1 MSDDTRGEVPQL
13 PEPADDNVPAETLP
27 GTGDGGSGGGDEQGN
42 GRKFFEDLTGVN
54 VDWRNALL
62 VPILAII
69 TALVASAFV
78 ILISDLDVWSN
89 FGTESLSD
97 AFSEIRRAF
106 IALFEGSLGSGRAL
120 SETLTNSSTLILAGL
135 SVAVGFRAGLFNIG
149 TEGQILA
156 GGMAAVWA
164 GFAFDFPV
172 FIHLPLVIIAGAIGG
187 AVWGG
192 IPGLLRAKTGAHE
205 VITTIMMNQIAILL
219 VLYLLDTQLF
229 QLAGRDDPVSKT
241 IKESGRLPRLVGF
254 LDNSD
259 YRVHAGLILALLAA
273 AAVYWLLFRSTI
285 GYEYRA
291 VGANP
296 DAARY
301 GGMSVTRIYISVM
314 SVAGALGGLA
324 AVDLMSG
331 VLHRA
336 SPGFSGGLGFE
347 AIALALLGRSHP
359 GGVVVAGL
367 LFGALRTGGQEMQ
380 VATDVPIDLI
390 LVVQALVVGF
400 IAAPALIRAIYRVR
414 TGEGTGQVTRG
425 WAT

>member
-1 MSDDTRGEVPQL
+1 MSDEPRDEA
-13 PEPADDNVPAETLP
+13 PEPPDDTPEAQP
-27 GTGDGGSGGGDEQGN
+27 GAGAGGN
-42 GRKFFEDLTGVN
+42 GSDGEKSQGRRFFEDLTGVN

-69 TALVASAFV
+69 TALIASAVV
-78 ILISDLDVWSN
+78 ILVSDIEVWRN
-89 FGTESLSD
+89 FGTESLGN
-97 AFSEIRRAF
+97 ALSEIRRALV
-106 IALFEGSLGSGRAL
+106 ALFEGSLGSGRAI
-120 SETLTNSSTLILAGL
+120 SETLTNSSVLILAGL

-187 AVWGG
+187 AIWGG

-205 VITTIMMNQIAILL
+205 VITTIMMNLIAGLL
-219 VLYLLDTQLF
+219 VLYLLDTELF

-273 AAVYWLLFRSTI
+273 AAVYWLLFRTTI

-291 VGANP
+291 AGANP
-296 DAARY
+296 HAARY
-301 GGMSVTRIYISVM
+301 GGMSVTRVYVSVM

-324 AVDLMSG
+324 AVDMMSG
-331 VLHRA
+331 VLYRA
-336 SPGFSGGLGFE
+336 TPNFSGGLGFE

-367 LFGALRTGGQEMQ
+367 LFGGLRAGGQEMQ

-414 TGEGTGQVTRG
+414 TGEGTGQVTSG

>member
-1 MSDDTRGEVPQL
+1 MSEERRVGEIEVPEEL
-13 PEPADDNVPAETLP
+13 SEAPPESLAES
-27 GTGDGGSGGGDEQGN
+27 GDGGEGGGEGPSQG
-42 GRKFFEDLTGVN
+42 RRFFDDLTGIN

-62 VPILAII
+62 VPVLAII
-69 TALVASAFV
+69 TALVASGVV
-78 ILISDLDVWSN
+78 ILVSDVDLWKDFSGETLGN
-89 FGTESLSD
+89 T
-97 AFSEIRRAF
+97 FSEIRRAF
-106 IALFEGSLGSGRAL
+106 VALFEGSLGSGRAI
-120 SETLTNSSTLILAGL
+120 SETLTSASVLILAGL
-135 SVAVGFRAGLFNIG
+135 SVAIGFRAGLFNIG
-149 TEGQILA
+149 TEGQILL

-164 GFAFDFPV
+164 GFFFDFPV

-205 VITTIMMNQIAILL
+205 VITTIMLNLIGFSL

-241 IKESGRLPRLVGF
+241 VKESGRLPRLVGF
-254 LDNSD
+254 LDNPD
-259 YRVHAGLILALLAA
+259 YRVHAGLILALVAA
-273 AAVYWLLFRSTI
+273 AGVYWLLFRSTI

-301 GGMSVTRIYISVM
+301 GGMNVTRIYVSVM
-314 SVAGALGGLA
+314 AVAGALGGLA
-324 AVDLMSG
+324 GVDLVAG
-331 VLHRA
+331 VLYRTT
-336 SPGFSGGLGFE
+336 PGYSGGLGFE

-367 LFGALRTGGQEMQ
+367 LFGALRAGGQEMQ

-414 TGEGTGQVTRG
+414 TGEGTGQVTKG